1 MTPPPEPAGAGATG
15 TAVPDGPASARIAD
29 GLRGQILGGE
39 LRPGT
44 RIRQEELAR
53 EFGASRLPVRDALRL
68 LEAEGLVRLVA
79 NTGAWVAS
87 LSLQECTEAYLVRER
102 LEPLLLAQSIPHL
115 TPETVARLG
124 ELATAME
131 GADLE
136 TFLRLDRE
144 FHLLSFSAAPTPML
158 RDMVLR
164 LWNTTQH
171 YRRAYAVLVDV
182 ASSPVTHAE
191 HHLLVDAIARR
202 DTENAE
208 LVQQLHIRRTRVEL
222 ARHPE
227 VFDTE

>member
-1 MTPPPEPAGAGATG
+1 M
-15 TAVPDGPASARIAD
+15 
-29 GLRGQILGGE
+29 
-39 LRPGT
+39 
-44 RIRQEELAR
+44 
-53 EFGASRLPVRDALRL
+53 
-68 LEAEGLVRLVA
+68 
-79 NTGAWVAS
+79 
-87 LSLQECTEAYLVRER
+87 
-102 LEPLLLAQSIPHL
+102 
-115 TPETVARLG
+115 
-124 ELATAME
+124 
-131 GADLE
+131 
-136 TFLRLDRE
+136 FLRLDRE

-227 VFDTE
+227 VFDAE

>member
-1 MTPPPEPAGAGATG
+1 MTRLPEPVA
-15 TAVPDGPASARIAD
+15 PDGPASARIAE
-29 GLRGQILGGE
+29 GLRSQILGGD

-102 LEPLLLAQSIPHL
+102 LEPLLLAQSIAHL
-115 TPETVARLG
+115 TPETVTRLG
-124 ELATAME
+124 ELATEME

-136 TFLRLDRE
+136 AFLRLDRE
-144 FHLLSFSAAPTPML
+144 FHLLSFSAAPVPML

-164 LWNTTQH
+164 LWNATQH

-182 ASSPVTHAE
+182 ASNPVTHAE

-202 DTENAE
+202 DVENAE
-208 LVQQLHIRRTRVEL
+208 LLQQLHIRRTRVEL

-227 VFDTE
+227 VFDAD